1 MRTPEV
7 AISKIEKIEGKLKN
21 MSVLL
26 TRQSTAQQFQ
36 EQITSAEDLLQDI
49 KDMIQRNIQ

>member
-7 AISKIEKIEGKLKN
+7 AILKIEKIEGKLKT

-36 EQITSAEDLLQDI
+36 EQITSAEELLQDV
-49 KDMIQRNIQ
+49 KDMVQRNIQ

>member
-7 AISKIEKIEGKLKN
+7 AILKIEKIEGKLKT

-36 EQITSAEDLLQDI
+36 EQIASAEDLLQDV

>member
-7 AISKIEKIEGKLKN
+7 AISKIEKIEGKLKT

-36 EQITSAEDLLQDI
+36 EQIASAEDLLQDV
-49 KDMIQRNIQ
+49 KDMIQKNIQ

>member
-1 MRTPEV
+1 MRTPEI
-7 AISKIEKIEGKLKN
+7 AISKIEKIEGKLKT

-36 EQITSAEDLLQDI
+36 EQITSAEELLQDV
-49 KDMIQRNIQ
+49 KDMVQRNIQ